1 MSSTDAVLRVE
12 RGRATPEELAAVT
25 VVLVS
30 MLAAQG
36 PGTDPEQAP
45 ELPSWSPERALDAYR
60 SPYNWQ

>member
-30 MLAAQG
+30 LLAAQG
-36 PGTDPEQAP
+36 PDTDSEQTPEFP
-45 ELPSWSPERALDAYR
+45 LWSPERALEAYR